1 MLLPIALLEYLP
13 IASRPGEPVFLRC
26 LIPGFYFLFYAE
38 ASISLRGLFP
48 KKTRPW
54 ILWLPVAILLALL
67 PLLAHAVLGLG
78 DNIGVLLC
86 TSPFTVF
93 AKAEQIPRYAL
104 YALFFAAVGLLP
116 VFPALRRQY
125 RAFRRGG
132 EEKI

>member
-1 MLLPIALLEYLP
+1 M
-13 IASRPGEPVFLRC
+13 
-26 LIPGFYFLFYAE
+26 
-38 ASISLRGLFP
+38 
-48 KKTRPW
+48 
-54 ILWLPVAILLALL
+54 
-67 PLLAHAVLGLG
+67 
-78 DNIGVLLC
+78 LC